1 VHGNRQRGS
10 AERDGV
16 NFQSIIDWLL
26 TLPQSTLLP
35 VMGLLAAAENIF
47 PPIPADVLIAFGAF
61 VAARSDASPVPAF
74 LVVLFGN
81 VAGAMGMY
89 AAGRR
94 YGASWTEKKFH
105 LKHKETADD
114 ALSRLYARYGLFALA
129 IGRFVP
135 GVRAI
140 VAPFAGALRVSALG
154 TAAAITIASGVW
166 YGLITWL
173 AFRAGSNWEDLLA
186 MVGRAGKIT
195 AIVAAVLVAGIVL
208 VWYHLRQRKQQP

>member
-1 VHGNRQRGS
+1 M
-10 AERDGV
+10 

>member
-1 VHGNRQRGS
+1 M
-10 AERDGV
+10 

-61 VAARSDASPVPAF
+61 VAARVQASPIPAF

-81 VAGAMGMY
+81 VAGAMAMY

-94 YGASWTEKKFH
+94 YGAAWTEKKFH

-140 VAPFAGALRVSALG
+140 VAPFAGALRASALG
-154 TAAAITIASGVW
+154 TAAAITIASGAW

-173 AFRAGSNWEDLLA
+173 AFRAGSNWEDLVR

-195 AIVAAVLVAGIVL
+195 AVVAAVLIAGIVII
-208 VWYHLRQRKQQP
+208 WYRLRQRKRA